1 MLYRPVEARVRILTA
16 LLAQARCSM
25 FTSQHER
32 EGLNIIALVEV
43 DWQELRVRF
52 FLARGAIRERMREL
66 EYLRDPKSM
75 RPCTMA

>member
-1 MLYRPVEARVRILTA
+1 
-16 LLAQARCSM
+16 M
-25 FTSQHER
+25 FTSQHEC

-66 EYLRDPKSM
+66 EYPRDPESM